1 MHDGPKRGA
10 AHKAARAWPSE
21 RGYRHIL
28 ILFGQHYRFSILNG
42 VAAFAAKE
50 KWFTSPLSYSGS
62 VPLTNSNV
70 SCDGILI
77 GDRFPHH
84 VLEAI
89 IDSGIP
95 CVNMTTPHHPLTI
108 PCVIGDHLQIG
119 RLAAEH
125 FTARGYRHFSYYG
138 IQGRSSSTM
147 RMQGFCDTL
156 ATDGYACTDLTDTDG
171 ASTDE
176 TDSPLPWED
185 ERLKSLLMDLQLP
198 NAILGYN
205 DALAVVLLIVCRH
218 LGFRVPDDI
227 AILGVDDDPIFC
239 QGAEVPLS
247 SVKHD
252 LFHVGYQAAEYLNR
266 IIDGEEPSSRP
277 VLVRPSG
284 IAVRQSTD
292 HLAVHHP
299 ELRKA
304 LMYIQTH
311 YNEQIGVS
319 QVAASTRLSRRA
331 LQHVFRKD
339 HRISVTGYIKTVRLA
354 RAKDL
359 LIQTDKPI
367 ATIAAECGFRGVE
380 YFHRVFK
387 SSEGCTPRQF
397 RVEHW

>member
-1 MHDGPKRGA
+1 MHDDPKWSGADGPARG
-10 AHKAARAWPSE
+10 RPSE
-21 RGYRHIL
+21 PGYRHIL
-28 ILFGQHYRFSILNG
+28 ILFGQHYSFSILNG

-62 VPLTNSNV
+62 APLTNSNV

-77 GDRFPHH
+77 GDRFPRDI
-84 VLEAI
+84 LEPI
-89 IDSGIP
+89 IDSRIP
-95 CVNMTTPHHPLTI
+95 CVNMTTPAHSLNM

-125 FTARGYRHFSYYG
+125 FMERGYRHFSYYG
-138 IQGRSSSTM
+138 MQGRSSSAM
-147 RMQGFCDTL
+147 RYRGFRDTL
-156 ATDGYACTDLTDTDG
+156 EKEGFVCTDLTDTGG
-171 ASTDE
+171 AGTDE
-176 TDSPLPWED
+176 TASLLPWED
-185 ERLKSLLMDLQLP
+185 ERLKALLMDMELP
-198 NAILGYN
+198 SAILGYN
-205 DALAVVLLIVCRH
+205 DAQAVVLLIVCRH

-239 QGAEVPLS
+239 QSSEVALS

-252 LFHVGYQAAEYLNR
+252 LFHVGYQAAAYLNR
-266 IIDGEEPSSRP
+266 IIDGEAPSTRP
-277 VLVRPSG
+277 VLVRPLG

-387 SSEGCTPRQF
+387 NSEGCTPRQF